1 MTHMD
6 IPTVFARNLR
16 RMRAEKGWTQQ
27 ELADLAHID
36 RTYLS
41 ALERGAY
48 SATIDM
54 VAKIA
59 GAFGVEPAAMLQ
71 RDHGR

>member
-1 MTHMD
+1 MD
-6 IPTVFARNLR
+6 LPDVFARNLR
-16 RMRAEKGWTQQ
+16 RLRAERGWTQQ
-27 ELADLAHID
+27 ELADRAEMD

-59 GAFGVEPAAMLQ
+59 TAFGVEPASMLKP
-71 RDHGR
+71 

>member
-1 MTHMD
+1 MNFSD
-6 IPTVFARNLR
+6 VFARNLR
-16 RMRAEKGWTQQ
+16 RLRAERGWTQQ
-27 ELADLAHID
+27 ELADLADID

-54 VAKIA
+54 IAKIA
-59 GAFGVEPAAMLQ
+59 GAFGVEPAFML
-71 RDHGR
+71 RDHDG